1 MYTDSHYYS
10 KAIKHNNYG
19 FVANDMDPIITIYL
33 VWGLRERD
41 LSSCHFSDVECTG
54 AQRFDNSFDA
64 STEAAQ
70 QAFVVSIIASYFV
83 FCCCFLFVCFLHLFL
98 VFRVFF
104 FFLFSSSSFS

>member
-70 QAFVVSIIASYFV
+70 QAFVVSMRASYFD
-83 FCCCFLFVCFLHLFL
+83 FLFV
-98 VFRVFF
+98 
-104 FFLFSSSSFS
+104 FLFVY